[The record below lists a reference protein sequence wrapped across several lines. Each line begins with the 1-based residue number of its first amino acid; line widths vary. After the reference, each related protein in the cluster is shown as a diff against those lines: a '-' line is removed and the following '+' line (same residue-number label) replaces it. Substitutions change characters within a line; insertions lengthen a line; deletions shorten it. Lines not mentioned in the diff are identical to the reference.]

1 MKKTGFSLIELTT
14 VAAISGFAIIY
25 GISLYQAQ
33 DKERRKEDAT
43 NAAFSQ
49 IRQFFDLRRKILQTS
64 NQLSFTSFNESGQKR
79 FMKSKDYSVCAEG
92 STDCQENYRVLT
104 VKGRSPVCEGAQV
117 EETVE
122 VECVAKNPVVPEIKL
137 EGMAGPGAKVFE
149 LCSRAACAVSGGIL
163 GKAQASGTETA
174 ARLPRI
180 KINRKI
186 PKTDAS
192 GNCLVGQV
200 SEVISYFPP
209 SAQDLSSD
217 GRNGNPVAAVV
228 CMQVPSGKKLEIDG
242 IHCGTPLAGSPPP
255 SPLPTTPPI
264 PTYCID
270 CERSRAAYPT
280 AQQATYDANC
290 PIFRDFNI
298 TVFAITKY
306 GENNF
311 DVVQQVANFAR
322 PKIEDPNGV
331 KILQQVPG
339 KF

>member
-1 MKKTGFSLIELTT
+1 MKKAGFSLIELTT
-14 VAAISGFAIIY
+14 VVAISAFAVLY

-33 DKERRKEDAT
+33 DKERRKEDST

-64 NQLSFTSFNESGQKR
+64 NQLSFTSFGTKR
-79 FMKSKDYSVCAEG
+79 FMKSQDYSSCVEG
-92 STDCQENYRVLT
+92 DADCQENYRVLA
-104 VKGRSPVCEGAQV
+104 VKGRSPVCEGAQI
-117 EETVE
+117 EETLE

-149 LCSRAACAVSGGIL
+149 LCSRGACSVSGGVL
-163 GKAQASGTETA
+163 GTAQTSSTGETA
-174 ARLPRI
+174 ARLPRL
-180 KINRKI
+180 KIVRRI

-192 GNCLVGQV
+192 GNCLAGQV
-200 SEVISYFPP
+200 SEVVSYFPP
-209 SAQDLSSD
+209 SASDLSSD

-228 CMQVPSGKKLEIDG
+228 CMQVPYGKKLEVDG
-242 IHCGTPLAGSPPP
+242 VHCGTPGAAA
-255 SPLPTTPPI
+255 PLTTPP
-264 PTYCID
+264 PPASSTDAYCID
-270 CERSRAAYPT
+270 CERLRSHYPT
-280 AQQATYDANC
+280 ALQGTYDANC
-290 PIFRDFNI
+290 PLFRDFNI